1 MLTEFRDHRVPAKM
15 ERSRVT
21 GEAPTH
27 TRILLASLSAMV
39 AETFTFP
46 IDLTKTRM
54 QLHGSGSAS
63 AAHRIG
69 AIGVVTEIARQEGVA
84 GLYKGLSPAIIR
96 HLFYTPIRI
105 IGYENLKGIIV
116 RSDANNGESLP
127 LATKALLG
135 GISGV
140 IAQVM
145 MLLHL
150 WNLSDSVNQFVDQ
163 PSK

>member
-1 MLTEFRDHRVPAKM
+1 M

-21 GEAPTH
+21 GEPSTQ

-39 AETFTFP
+39 AETVTFP

-63 AAHRIG
+63 SAHRIG
-69 AIGVVTEIARQEGVA
+69 AIGIVSEIARQEGVI

-105 IGYENLKGIIV
+105 IGYEILKGLII
-116 RSDANNGESLP
+116 RSESNNGESLP
-127 LATKALLG
+127 LATKALFG

-140 IAQVM
+140 IA
-145 MLLHL
+145 
-150 WNLSDSVNQFVDQ
+150 
-163 PSK
+163 

>member
-21 GEAPTH
+21 GEAPTQ

-39 AETFTFP
+39 AETVTFP

-69 AIGVVTEIARQEGVA
+69 AIGVVTEIARQEGVV

-116 RSDANNGESLP
+116 RSDANNGESVP

-150 WNLSDSVNQFVDQ
+150 RDL
-163 PSK
+163 